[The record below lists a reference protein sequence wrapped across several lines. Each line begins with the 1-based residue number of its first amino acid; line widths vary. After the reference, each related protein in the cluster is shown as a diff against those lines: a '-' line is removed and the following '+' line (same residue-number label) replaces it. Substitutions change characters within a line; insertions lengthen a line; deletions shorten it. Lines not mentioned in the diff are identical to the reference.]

1 MVPIY
6 SVVSFISYA
15 DYRQYVY
22 FEVIRECYEAF
33 AIASFF
39 WLMCHFVAPD
49 LRSQKDYFRELDP
62 IKPWL
67 WPVTWMAKCCGGP
80 RGCTRVPR
88 SGLTWFNV
96 SSTRLSTWDWRIAH
110 KCADHLVRSLSILFR
125 PGVLHFHGSHCP
137 GHRTLLR

>member
-1 MVPIY
+1 MMQHALHYSKPQEQRHIIRILFMVPVY
-6 SVVSFISYA
+6 SVVSFLSYW

-62 IKPWL
+62 LKDWL
-67 WPVTWMAKCCGGP
+67 WPVPWMRPCCGGQ

-96 SSTRLSTWDWRIAH
+96 RYAGLM
-110 KCADHLVRSLSILFR
+110 
-125 PGVLHFHGSHCP
+125 
-137 GHRTLLR
+137 